1 MIRFVWKFLKPHM
14 QWLWLIIASSIN
26 LKLNSP
32 ATYQL
37 SLTACGNQE
46 LPNISVQCF
55 QTHTI
60 LCENIQTCANPFNM
74 QSLYFLSAM
83 ALPLQWEGMRWKKH
97 NASQTQRN
105 SMWWSMEMIQAKW
118 SRLLPQTSATRA
130 CKKLSQASGTGVKR
144 FVLGPFSSHHQ
155 CSCLTLLDW
164 GWFMCEN
171 VWYLSTCV
179 TSIPFTPCMS
189 SSPKNAWHSLAYHE
203 AAAFQKLRTAPI
215 RHSTIFPP
223 HLQLLFWACCSR
235 SNVLNSEFPNHS
247 VSVSL
252 VYRLGSSFVTY
263 MQIKLLV
270 ASQTEPSSNS
280 EVHLWDLPATS
291 LFVAS
296 TNKSRF

>member
-105 SMWWSMEMIQAKW
+105 SM
-118 SRLLPQTSATRA
+118 
-130 CKKLSQASGTGVKR
+130 
-144 FVLGPFSSHHQ
+144 
-155 CSCLTLLDW
+155 
-164 GWFMCEN
+164 
-171 VWYLSTCV
+171 
-179 TSIPFTPCMS
+179 
-189 SSPKNAWHSLAYHE
+189 
-203 AAAFQKLRTAPI
+203 
-215 RHSTIFPP
+215 
-223 HLQLLFWACCSR
+223 
-235 SNVLNSEFPNHS
+235 
-247 VSVSL
+247 
-252 VYRLGSSFVTY
+252 
-263 MQIKLLV
+263 
-270 ASQTEPSSNS
+270 
-280 EVHLWDLPATS
+280 
-291 LFVAS
+291 
-296 TNKSRF
+296 